1 MDDQLKLSDA
11 LHGKRIKIFT
21 RSFSLELYRQAAAL
35 FENVVNIPTVR
46 LTDQT
51 ADGYFYTML
60 QDLECDIAINIDEDA
75 FVVNPQ
81 AMLDLAEFVVIHGY
95 ANAGCPDGG
104 GGCPRAGNPLVTN
117 PFFNVFN
124 LELIRTKF
132 TSKKDIQSFHY
143 ESVKQEMKAKF
154 PMEMLQSTY
163 NFELL
168 DYEPYYPFF
177 FWLAYNFKTYYLPS
191 QKHQDGISTILYN
204 HQNQP
209 ICYHAWMARFYSMSS
224 FVVRFIQKGAGK
236 QKLRIDNLIR
246 ESYAVR
252 GVQVLSFSVGDRL
265 MFRFDKLVR
274 WCIKVP
280 QRVMGWPRK
289 WAKWYRRWERKRQG
303 AI

>member
-1 MDDQLKLSDA
+1 MIDSYLKAGKILSQIRKEA
-11 LHGKRIKIFT
+11 SKMIKEGT
-21 RSFSLELYRQAAAL
+21 L
-35 FENVVNIPTVR
+35 V
-46 LTDQT
+46 
-51 ADGYFYTML
+51 
-60 QDLECDIAINIDEDA
+60 
-75 FVVNPQ
+75 
-81 AMLDLAEFVVIHGY
+81 LDLVEFVVAHGY

-104 GGCPRAGNPLVTN
+104 GGCPRSGNPLVTN

-132 TSKKDIQSFHY
+132 ISKKDVQAFRY
-143 ESVKQEMKAKF
+143 ESVKQEMKSQF
-154 PMEMLQSTY
+154 PMDMLLSTY
-163 NFELL
+163 NFDLL

-177 FWLAYNFKTYYLPS
+177 FWLAYHFKTYYLPS

>member
-1 MDDQLKLSDA
+1 MNHQLKLSKT
-11 LHGKRIKIFT
+11 LRGKRIKIFT
-21 RSFSLELYRQAAAL
+21 RSFSLELYRQAATL
-35 FENVVNIPTVR
+35 FEHIFNIPTVR

-60 QDLECDIAINIDEDA
+60 QDLDCDIAINIDEDA

-81 AMLDLAEFVVIHGY
+81 AMLDLVEFVVAHGY

-104 GGCPRAGNPLVTN
+104 GGCPRSGNPLITN

-132 TSKKDIQSFHY
+132 TSKKQIQTFNY
-143 ESVKQEMKAKF
+143 ETVKSEMIAKF
-154 PMEMLQSTY
+154 PKEILQSTY
-163 NFELL
+163 DFDRW

-177 FWLAYNFKTYYLPS
+177 FWLAYNFETYYLPS
-191 QKHQDGISTILYN
+191 SKHSDGISTILYN
-204 HQNQP
+204 HKHEA
-209 ICYHAWMARFYSMSS
+209 ICYHSWFARFYNMSS
-224 FVVRFIQKGAGK
+224 FVVQFIQKGAGK

-246 ESYAVR
+246 EAYAVR
-252 GVQVLSFSVGDRL
+252 GITVLSFSIGDN
-265 MFRFDKLVR
+265 MQFRFDKLVR
-274 WCIKVP
+274 WSIKVP

>member
-1 MDDQLKLSDA
+1 METK
-11 LHGKRIKIFT
+11 KIRIKIFT
-21 RSFSLELYRQAAAL
+21 RSFSLELYSLSRTL
-35 FENVVNIPTVR
+35 YEGLEIPIVR
-46 LTDQT
+46 LTDKS
-51 ADGYFYTML
+51 ADGYFFSILKDT
-60 QDLECDIAINIDEDA
+60 ECDVAINIDEDA
-75 FVVNPQ
+75 FLINPDALLELVN
-81 AMLDLAEFVVIHGY
+81 FVVEHNY
-95 ANAGCPDGG
+95 ANVGCPDGG
-104 GGCPRAGNPLVTN
+104 MALRIFNPIITN

-132 TSKKDIQSFHY
+132 ISKKDVQAFHY
-143 ESVKQEMKAKF
+143 ESVKQEMKSQF
-154 PMEMLQSTY
+154 PMDMLQSTY
-163 NFELL
+163 NFDLL

-177 FWLAYNFKTYYLPS
+177 FWLAYNFRTYYLPS

>member
-1 MDDQLKLSDA
+1 
-11 LHGKRIKIFT
+11 
-21 RSFSLELYRQAAAL
+21 
-35 FENVVNIPTVR
+35 
-46 LTDQT
+46 
-51 ADGYFYTML
+51 
-60 QDLECDIAINIDEDA
+60 
-75 FVVNPQ
+75 
-81 AMLDLAEFVVIHGY
+81 
-95 ANAGCPDGG
+95 
-104 GGCPRAGNPLVTN
+104 VTN

-132 TSKKDIQSFHY
+132 TSKKDIQAFRY

-154 PMEMLQSTY
+154 PMDMLQSTY
-163 NFELL
+163 NFDLL

-209 ICYHAWMARFYSMSS
+209 LCYHAWMARFYSMSS

-265 MFRFDKLVR
+265 MFRLDKLVR

>member
-1 MDDQLKLSDA
+1 LKD
-11 LHGKRIKIFT
+11 T
-21 RSFSLELYRQAAAL
+21 
-35 FENVVNIPTVR
+35 
-46 LTDQT
+46 
-51 ADGYFYTML
+51 
-60 QDLECDIAINIDEDA
+60 ECDVAINIDEDA
-75 FVVNPQ
+75 FVVNPE
-81 AMLDLAEFVVIHGY
+81 AVIDLVEFVIANGY

-104 GGCPRAGNPLVTN
+104 GGCPRSGNPLITN

-132 TSKKDIQSFHY
+132 TSKKQIQTFNY
-143 ESVKQEMKAKF
+143 ETVKSEMIAKF
-154 PMEMLQSTY
+154 PKEILQSTY
-163 NFELL
+163 DFDRW

-204 HQNQP
+204 HQNLP

>member
-1 MDDQLKLSDA
+1 
-11 LHGKRIKIFT
+11 
-21 RSFSLELYRQAAAL
+21 
-35 FENVVNIPTVR
+35 
-46 LTDQT
+46 
-51 ADGYFYTML
+51 ML
-60 QDLECDIAINIDEDA
+60 QDLECDVAINIDEDA

-81 AMLDLAEFVVIHGY
+81 AMLDLVEFVVIHGY

-104 GGCPRAGNPLVTN
+104 GGCPRSGNPLITN

-132 TSKKDIQSFHY
+132 TSKKQIQTFNY
-143 ESVKQEMKAKF
+143 ETVKSEMIAKF
-154 PMEMLQSTY
+154 PKEILQSTY
-163 NFELL
+163 DFDRW

-204 HQNQP
+204 HQNLP